1 MRRLLIL
8 PAVAVLAVA
17 ETYRRGYMAP
27 LVYGARCWW
36 LALHPEILPTTEP
49 DYMA

>member
-1 MRRLLIL
+1 VKRRVTLLT
-8 PAVAVLAVA
+8 AAVLAVA

-27 LVYGARCWW
+27 LAFGCRQWAA
-36 LALHPEILPTTEP
+36 ALNPRTTTEP